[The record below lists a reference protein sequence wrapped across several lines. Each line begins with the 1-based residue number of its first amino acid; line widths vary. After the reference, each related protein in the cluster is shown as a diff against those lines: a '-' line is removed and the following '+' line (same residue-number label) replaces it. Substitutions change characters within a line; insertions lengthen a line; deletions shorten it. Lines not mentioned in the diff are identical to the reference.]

1 MLELQVTPEEK
12 EILSAVDHTLLVQTA
27 TWKQIQDICEEGLAY
42 GVASVC
48 IPPCYVGLAA
58 EHLGGRLPVCTVIG
72 FPNGYN
78 TTRTK
83 VYETK
88 EAIAAGASEIDMVV
102 NLGDVRQG
110 NFDEVSAEL
119 NAMRQTCK
127 DVVLKVIIEACLLST
142 EEKVQLCKL
151 VTQAGA
157 DFIKTSTG
165 FSSGGATLED
175 VTLLK
180 KNVGSDVMVKAA
192 GGISTLEDA
201 KAFLAAGAS
210 RLGTSRMIKIVQ
222 KRHMT

>member
-110 NFDEVSAEL
+110 NFDEVRAEL
-119 NAMRQTCK
+119 NAMRQACK

-180 KNVGSDVMVKAA
+180 KNVGADVKVKAA

-201 KAFLAAGAS
+201 KAFIAAGAS

>member
-110 NFDEVSAEL
+110 NFDEVRAEL